1 MTRAVLS
8 HRLRAHRKLVQHTMN
23 VRGKPAS
30 MHMIGNIVKLLKYGR
45 IHHADDEVQAAV
57 AVGNNGEDRRLSLSE

>member
-1 MTRAVLS
+1 
-8 HRLRAHRKLVQHTMN
+8 
-23 VRGKPAS
+23 